1 MNVGIVC
8 YASVGGSGIV
18 ATELAQA
25 LARRGH
31 EVRLISTEPPVRMS
45 HFQAG
50 LAFHAVRTPGY
61 PLFREPQYLLSL
73 ASRIVEVTREHGL
86 DIIHAH
92 YAIPHAT
99 AAYLARQ
106 ILAAGGE
113 EARSPRIIT
122 TLHGTDVT
130 LIGSDPSYL
139 ETAAFSID
147 QSDGVTTVSES
158 LRDDTYRQLA
168 VRAEIEV
175 IPNFLDC
182 ERHQRVAD
190 ERLLER
196 YRGSDPATKLV
207 IHVSNFRPVKRTDV
221 VIELFRRI
229 RERMPARLLL
239 VGDGPDLPGACR
251 RARDLGLAADVEALG
266 EQELVVPLLSIADL
280 FLLPSSEESFGV
292 AALESM
298 ACGTPVVASRVGGL
312 PEVVVDGESGMLC
325 DPDDVAGMATAA
337 IRLLTDPA
345 LHRRIACGG
354 VERVRER
361 FCAEAVVPRYEAFYE
376 AVLAR
381 PASAAVRSRVGS

>member
-31 EVRLISTEPPVRMS
+31 EVRLISTEPPIRLNR
-45 HFQAG
+45 FQAG

-113 EARSPRIIT
+113 EARSLRIIT

-361 FCAEAVVPRYEAFYE
+361 FCVEAVVPRYEAFYE

-381 PASAAVRSRVGS
+381 PAGAAVRSGVGS

>member
-31 EVRLISTEPPVRMS
+31 EVRLISTEPPIRLNR
-45 HFQAG
+45 FQAG

-113 EARSPRIIT
+113 EARSLRIIT

-381 PASAAVRSRVGS
+381 PAGAAVRSGVGS